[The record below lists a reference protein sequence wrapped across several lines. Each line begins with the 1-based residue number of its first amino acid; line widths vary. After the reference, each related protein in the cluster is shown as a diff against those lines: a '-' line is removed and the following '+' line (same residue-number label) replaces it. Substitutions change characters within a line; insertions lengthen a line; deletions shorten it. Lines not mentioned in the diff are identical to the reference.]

1 MTEKFRENRRPL
13 LSVIVPVYNGAAWLR
28 ETLESI
34 KNSRYENL
42 ELLLI
47 DDGSADGSGEIC
59 REYERKDPRI
69 RYIRKENG
77 GIVSARNLG
86 LDAAG
91 GTYLCFCDQDDEVD
105 ERMYDIL
112 IRCMEEAEAQIGVCS
127 TGRRING
134 EKSRYE
140 SVTDGC
146 FRGEAVLEAV
156 LYPILFRGYEF
167 PFYKREHYL
176 YGTLWKCV
184 FRRDFLKAHG
194 MRFRSFVDYEDD
206 WLFVTEALCHAGTVV
221 TAGRIGYYWTVNET
235 SRSHKRRFIPDL
247 GERFGRQDAYVMGYL
262 ERRISDREILDSY
275 RKIRMCEHYV
285 EALQNEPDSGPE
297 KRAYR
302 RKVRT
307 YLESSRY
314 REQMSCLRHLGK
326 HAYRRRLVCDALQ
339 STGIGGASLVSR
351 LLNAGEAAA
360 VRIRWLAQ
368 LERRGKIGR
377 KMRDSGRNTDEIDY
391 SDSVL

>member
-34 KNSRYENL
+34 RNSRYENL

-59 REYERKDPRI
+59 REYERKDPRV

-105 ERMYDIL
+105 EQMYDIL
-112 IRCMEEAEAQIGVCS
+112 IRRMEEAEAQIGVCS

-146 FRGEAVLEAV
+146 FHGEAVLEAV

-167 PFYKREHYL
+167 SFYKREHYL

-247 GERFGRQDAYVMGYL
+247 GERVCDGLSGA
-262 ERRISDREILDSY
+262 
-275 RKIRMCEHYV
+275 
-285 EALQNEPDSGPE
+285 QNLRPGDSGQLSE
-297 KRAYR
+297 NTDVRA
-302 RKVRT
+302 
-307 YLESSRY
+307 
-314 REQMSCLRHLGK
+314 LR
-326 HAYRRRLVCDALQ
+326 
-339 STGIGGASLVSR
+339 GGASERTGLRPGEKGLPEKGADLSGVQPLPGADELSAASR
-351 LLNAGEAAA
+351 
-360 VRIRWLAQ
+360 
-368 LERRGKIGR
+368 
-377 KMRDSGRNTDEIDY
+377 
-391 SDSVL
+391 